1 MPPNKEQSEKATAKY
16 EASFPAKELRTEDC
30 MDCRIRAISIRYA
43 IKTGAKIIKAN
54 PNKNIL
60 AEDAGSEISPQ
71 TRDSAVAATA
81 ITNREM
87 RFQSKPCLAMQAL

>member
-1 MPPNKEQSEKATAKY
+1 MPPNKEQSEKTIAKY
-16 EASFPAKELRTEDC
+16 EASFPMKELRAEDC

-43 IKTGAKIIKAN
+43 IETGAKIIKAS
-54 PNKNIL
+54 PNKNIR

-87 RFQSKPCLAMQAL
+87 RFKFKPCLAIQAL